1 MEISDVPRPVKLL
14 AVQGDMFILMS
25 YLVYVALFG
34 AAVVFFLWLRDAR
47 IFFRTALSGYRKAAY
62 RGVLYGALA
71 LFGVAVTII
80 SLELLG
86 LGLILAALYLQG
98 RETRERVWTDEGTL
112 DRVLGKAPRNA
123 PRTKGA

>member
-1 MEISDVPRPVKLL
+1 MT
-14 AVQGDMFILMS
+14 

-47 IFFRTALSGYRKAAY
+47 IFYRTGLPGYRKASY
-62 RGVLYGALA
+62 KGVLFGALA
-71 LFGVAVTII
+71 ILGVAITMY

-98 RETRERVWTDEGTL
+98 KEEREKIWGSEDTF
-112 DRVLGKAPRNA
+112 DRLFGKAPMG
-123 PRTKGA
+123 KGTRKKEA